1 MSGLSGDGSYLS
13 NQSYDTSDMN
23 SSLNISNSPVI
34 PLSIDVFNTFLCKI
48 YDQKFITN
56 MNILNISNKTALEIY
71 EKLVKLNSDFIETK
85 YRQEIKNQ
93 VDTLDLTKLTHYS
106 FSSLLKSLFHE
117 SYEFSYIKLL
127 VLFYFSCDLISKC
140 YSQCLISLMNNIQ
153 SWFEIFLNTTFS
165 DWIASKGGWQNIL
178 SEQCKNTFDLIE
190 NICIGSLIASGI
202 FIIARYFI
210 K

>member
-13 NQSYDTSDMN
+13 YDTSDMN
-23 SSLNISNSPVI
+23 SSVNESNSPVT
-34 PLSIDVFNTFLCKI
+34 PLSVDVFNTFLCKI

-56 MNILNISNKTALEIY
+56 MNILNISNNTALEIY
-71 EKLVKLNSDFIETK
+71 EKLVKLNNEFIRTK
-85 YRQEIKNQ
+85 YRQEIKKH
-93 VDTLDLTKLTHYS
+93 VDNLDLSKLTHYS
-106 FSSLLKSLFHE
+106 FSTLVKSLFHE
-117 SYEFSYIKLL
+117 SYDFNYIKLL
-127 VLFYFSCDLISKC
+127 VLFYFCCDLISKC
-140 YSQCLISLMNNIQ
+140 YSQCLIRLMNNIQ
-153 SWFEIFLNTTFS
+153 SWFEMFLNTTFS

-202 FIIARYFI
+202 FIIAKYFM